1 MKNLAYTRTM
11 YRFLHNA
18 LKVSFSFFIF
28 FRKLKINSIFEIQFN
43 SENRKTRNWEFSISI
58 KSDNKIIL
66 LVHGLKNIFHFSN
79 LIIELKDEKRKNPYT
94 ESISLF
100 SNLIEI
106 ENCQFLIFLFS
117 ILNWISKTELIFNF
131 LNKLILSV
139 HCEVNDT

>member
-18 LKVSFSFFIF
+18 LTVSFSFFIF

-117 ILNWISKTELIFNF
+117 ILN
-131 LNKLILSV
+131 
-139 HCEVNDT
+139 